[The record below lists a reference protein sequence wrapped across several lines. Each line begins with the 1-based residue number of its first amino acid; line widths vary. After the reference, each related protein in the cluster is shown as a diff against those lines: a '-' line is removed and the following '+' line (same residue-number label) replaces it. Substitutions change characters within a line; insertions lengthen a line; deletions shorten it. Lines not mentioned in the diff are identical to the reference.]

1 MEISS
6 ADFMKLTIN
15 EVSDLLLEDIH
26 ERGEDKAG
34 ALLIG
39 RDEED
44 KPYRLTVILESD
56 IDV

>member
-1 MEISS
+1 ME
-6 ADFMKLTIN
+6 LTIN
-15 EVSDLLLEDIH
+15 EVSDLLLNDLH
-26 ERGEDKAG
+26 ERGDDKAG

>member
-1 MEISS
+1 MKISMEN
-6 ADFMKLTIN
+6 FMKLTIN

-26 ERGEDKAG
+26 ERGDDKAG

-44 KPYRLTVILESD
+44 KPYKLSVILEVD

>member
-1 MEISS
+1 MKSSMEN
-6 ADFMKLTIN
+6 FMELTIN
-15 EVSDLLLEDIH
+15 EVSDLLLNDLH
-26 ERGEDKAG
+26 ERGDDKAG

-39 RDEED
+39 RDDED